1 MASNA
6 GELRIRIHK
15 IKSIEDLEINL
26 PVEKGL
32 YAITG
37 QNGCGKSTIVTCASR
52 AFFKIDM
59 NDYFG
64 ETANDSFIETEYD
77 GIERRWYKDSGNEW
91 QHSSN
96 GKIQIKGFYEGSLI
110 FGNRFRNTSYEKL
123 KRVESVKQRLL
134 QPAPDFI
141 RENLGLILQ
150 RNKSF
155 YEKMWFADG
164 NSMGLRGG
172 SIFFYEKGG
181 KRVSQYHMSTGE
193 NLLISVLNSLN
204 IRNEDRA
211 NLATP
216 CMIFLD
222 EIELAL
228 HPSSL
233 KLLVSFLRRLSE
245 EMNYAIYFSTHSI
258 ELISSIEPNKIFYI
272 ERYPDNSL
280 EVVNPCYPAYAT
292 KFLYDHTGYDR
303 VLLVED
309 DLAKEIISKIIRS
322 KSLMDNK
329 LVHIMP
335 CGGWMNVM
343 KLAEDVTRNN
353 LLGVNAAVS
362 VILDKDIE
370 ELSENYKNRD
380 GVAKGINVGYLPVE
394 SLEKFLRS
402 RLVVNVDAKLYR
414 FLTNYVFQYRTLEDI
429 IRDYQNEPRY
439 NWSADN
445 NGKTFYKLLE
455 TELKERD
462 RNRGQL
468 VSAVVDYLFD
478 NSDQSIIETTSFLQ
492 NELK

>member
-1 MASNA
+1 MAGDINN
-6 GELRIRIHK
+6 LRIRIHK

-26 PVEKGL
+26 PVGKGL

-64 ETANDSFIETEYD
+64 ETSNDSFIETEFN
-77 GIERRWYKDSGNEW
+77 GIERRWYKDVNNEW
-91 QHSSN
+91 QHSST

-123 KRVESVKQRLL
+123 KRVESVRQRFLR
-134 QPAPDFI
+134 PAPEFI

-150 RNKSF
+150 RNKNF

-181 KRVSQYHMSTGE
+181 KRISQYHMSTGE

-216 CMIFLD
+216 CMVFLD

-233 KLLVSFLRRLSE
+233 KLLLSFLRRMSD

-258 ELISSIEPNKIFYI
+258 ELISAIDPNNIFYI

-309 DLAKEIISKIIRS
+309 DLAKDIISKIVRS
-322 KSLMDNK
+322 QSLMDNK
-329 LVHIMP
+329 LIHIMP

-362 VILDKDIE
+362 IILDKDVKKE
-370 ELSENYKNRD
+370 AEGYKIRN
-380 GVAKGINVGYLPVE
+380 GVARNINVGYLPVE

-402 RLVVNVDAKLYR
+402 RLVISVDAKLYR
-414 FLTNYVFQYRTLEDI
+414 FLNNYVFQYRALEEI
-429 IRDYQNEPRY
+429 IRDYQTESCY
-439 NWSADN
+439 NWEKDN

-455 TELKERD
+455 QELKER
-462 RNRGQL
+462 NKSRGQL
-468 VSAVVDYLFD
+468 IEAVVDYLFD
-478 NSDQSIIETTSFLQ
+478 NKDQSIIDTTSFL
-492 NELK
+492 NIELK

>member
-1 MASNA
+1 MN
-6 GELRIRIHK
+6 LNIHIHK
-15 IKSIEDLEINL
+15 IKSIDDLQISL

-64 ETANDSFIETEYD
+64 ETSNDAYIETEFQHVT
-77 GIERRWYKDSGNEW
+77 RKWYKDSNNEW

-96 GKIQIKGFYEGSLI
+96 GRIQIKGFYEGSLI

-123 KRVESVKQRLL
+123 KHVESVKQRMLK
-134 QPAPDFI
+134 PAPEFI
-141 RENLGLILQ
+141 RENLGHLLQ
-150 RNKSF
+150 RDKNF
-155 YEKMWFADG
+155 YERMWYADG

-172 SIFFYEKGG
+172 SIFYYEKGG
-181 KRVSQYHMSTGE
+181 RRVSQYHMSTGE

-204 IRNEDRA
+204 IRNEDRE
-211 NLATP
+211 NLTTP
-216 CMIFLD
+216 CMVFLD

-233 KLLVSFLRRLSE
+233 KLLVSFLRQMSE

-258 ELISSIEPNKIFYI
+258 ELISAIAPDNIFYI

-303 VLLVED
+303 VILVED
-309 DLAKEIISKIIRS
+309 DLAKDIIARIIRVE
-322 KSLMDNK
+322 SLMDNK
-329 LVHIMP
+329 LIHIMP

-343 KLAEDVTRNN
+343 KLAEDVTKNN
-353 LLGVNAAVS
+353 LLGINAS
-362 VILDKDIE
+362 VTIVLDKDVQTE
-370 ELSENYKNRD
+370 ATNYQNKS
-380 GVAKGINVGYLPVE
+380 GVARNLNIGFLPVE

-402 RLVVNVDAKLYR
+402 RLVISVDTKLYR
-414 FLTNYVFQYRTLEDI
+414 FLTNYVFQYKKLEDMI
-429 IRDYQNEPRY
+429 NDYKTDASF
-439 NWSADN
+439 NWMNDN
-445 NGKTFYKLLE
+445 NGKHFYTILDKELRERGRSRSYLIE
-455 TELKERD
+455 AVVNYLFENNDSALDATMSFLKTEL
-462 RNRGQL
+462 Q
-468 VSAVVDYLFD
+468 
-478 NSDQSIIETTSFLQ
+478 
-492 NELK
+492 